1 MDSVEIIPDNGENKK
16 SVVTVKIVGPKYENI
31 FSGVSADMLVQVM
44 RNTDSPALR
53 SAIKEYLSKREVE

>member
-1 MDSVEIIPDNGENKK
+1 MESVEIIPDNRKNKK

-31 FSGVSADMLVQVM
+31 FSGVSADTLIQVM

-53 SAIKEYLSKREVE
+53 SAIQEYLSKREIE